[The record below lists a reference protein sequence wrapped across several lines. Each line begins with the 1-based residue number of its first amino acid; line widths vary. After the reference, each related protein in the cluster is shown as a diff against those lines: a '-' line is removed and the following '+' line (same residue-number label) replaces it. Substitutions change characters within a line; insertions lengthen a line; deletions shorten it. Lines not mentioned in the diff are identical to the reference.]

1 MQYIYIYIY
10 IGVTKHASATCLV
23 NYVYINLIHIKN
35 HSKLWINFCLFKNK
49 KKIMENDKKE
59 MSCARECSLD
69 QIDGARIVFSKKNN
83 ENNKCWKRISTK
95 KGMIAD
101 QS

>member
-1 MQYIYIYIY
+1 M
-10 IGVTKHASATCLV
+10 TR
-23 NYVYINLIHIKN
+23 
-35 HSKLWINFCLFKNK
+35 
-49 KKIMENDKKE
+49 E

-101 QS
+101 QRVNDFFFFFWGFARYIFHFFWSLL

>member
-1 MQYIYIYIY
+1 M
-10 IGVTKHASATCLV
+10 TR
-23 NYVYINLIHIKN
+23 
-35 HSKLWINFCLFKNK
+35 
-49 KKIMENDKKE
+49 E

-101 QS
+101 QRVNDFFFFFFGGLQGIFFIFFGVFCSGS